1 MARVSCAPIPAE
13 QTTRRRNRRLALA
26 AVLLVGLSYATL
38 IQNFSWNQTSHYDL
52 LQALYHE
59 QTTIDPYQA
68 NTGDKV
74 RYHGHWYSARAP
86 GLALF
91 VLPWYT
97 VLRGV
102 DAEHWAYSSAA
113 QPGDDELIYLVG
125 LWGNVLPGLLLLV
138 LVWGAA
144 ERLQPGFGAA
154 TAITLG
160 LGTMALALST
170 LLFSHIFT
178 AFLGFAAF
186 TLLLR
191 EREGPPRAWLCG
203 AAGLSIGYALSSEYP
218 LALLGG
224 VLGLYLLSR
233 RDALTPLGV
242 LRRGGAYALGVLVG
256 LVPLA
261 LYNLAAFH
269 SLTHVAYANVPEQ
282 HKGFFGIT
290 APSLRVAA
298 TLLGDS
304 RGLFTLAPVLVMG
317 VLGTLALYRRGRR
330 AEALVIGAVCLLYLA
345 YNSGYYLPFGGSS
358 PGPRFLGTTLP
369 FLALPLAISF
379 KRWPG
384 PTIALAAV
392 SLTCSVL
399 AAITHPLIGYET
411 ETVSWMRH
419 LLQGY
424 FQPTI
429 ASAYGLGRGWGEIW
443 AFLLPAAGAIALA
456 VYVTPRMRLTGSSL
470 RTGVLALAG
479 WAVYAALAPTLLGLD
494 HSALLDI
501 LHSGDPH
508 ALTKG
513 AYFGPYPL
521 RALVPLACGF
531 ALLALLAARVWRAAP
546 EGPEPPTAE
555 AEHGGSA
562 HARPVGV
569 GRRADDLQL
578 KPDSVVDRLDVAVRS
593 V

>member
-1 MARVSCAPIPAE
+1 M
-13 QTTRRRNRRLALA
+13 RRRNRRLALV
-26 AVLLVGLSYATL
+26 AVLFVGLSYATM
-38 IQNFSWNQTSHYDL
+38 IQNFSWNQTSHFDL

-59 QTTIDPYQA
+59 QTTIDPYEK

-74 RYHGHWYSARAP
+74 RYDGHFYSARAP

-91 VLPWYT
+91 VMPWYT
-97 VLRGV
+97 VLNGV
-102 DAEHWAYSSAA
+102 DAARWAEESPA
-113 QPGDDELIYLVG
+113 QPGPDELIYLIG

-138 LVWGAA
+138 LVWSVA

-154 TAITLG
+154 SAVTLG
-160 LGTMALALST
+160 LGTMALSLST

-186 TLLLR
+186 AMLMR
-191 EREGPPRAWLCG
+191 ERDGPSRAWLCG
-203 AAGLSIGYALSSEYP
+203 AAGLTLGYAISSEYP
-218 LALLGG
+218 LAILAG

-233 RDALTPLGV
+233 RDTLTPLGV
-242 LRRGGAYALGVLVG
+242 LRRGGAFAVGALVG

-269 SLTHVAYANVPEQ
+269 SLTHVAYANVPQQ

-304 RGLFTLAPVLVMG
+304 RGLATLSPVLAMG
-317 VLGTLALYRRGRR
+317 ALGAVALYRRGRR
-330 AEALVIGAVCLLYLA
+330 AEALVIGATCLLYLT
-345 YNSGYYLPFGGSS
+345 YNSGYFLPFGGGT
-358 PGPRFLGTTLP
+358 PGPRFLATILP
-369 FLALPLAISF
+369 FLALGLAIAF
-379 KRWPG
+379 ERWPG
-384 PTIALAAV
+384 PTIALATV
-392 SLTCSVL
+392 SITCNVL
-399 AAITHPLIGYET
+399 AAIAHPLIGYET

-419 LLQGY
+419 LLNGY

-429 ASAYGLGRGWGEIW
+429 ATAYGLGRGWGEIW
-443 AFLLPAAGAIALA
+443 VFLLPAFGAIGLA
-456 VYVTPRMRLTGSSL
+456 AYVTPRMRLTGHSL
-470 RTGVLALAG
+470 RAGLLALGA
-479 WAVYAALAPTLLGLD
+479 WALYAALAPTLLGID
-494 HSALLDI
+494 HQGLLDI
-501 LHSGDPH
+501 LHSGDPK

-531 ALLALLAARVWRAAP
+531 ALVALVGARVWRNTPGEAAKTST
-546 EGPEPPTAE
+546 E
-555 AEHGGSA
+555 
-562 HARPVGV
+562 
-569 GRRADDLQL
+569 
-578 KPDSVVDRLDVAVRS
+578 SVVDRLDVAVRG

>member
-1 MARVSCAPIPAE
+1 M
-13 QTTRRRNRRLALA
+13 
-26 AVLLVGLSYATL
+26 GLSYATP

-52 LQALYHE
+52 VQALYHE
-59 QTTIDPYQA
+59 STTIDPYEKD
-68 NTGDKV
+68 TGDKV
-74 RYHGHWYSARAP
+74 LYHGHWYSARAP

-91 VLPWYT
+91 TLPWYT

-102 DAEHWAYSSAA
+102 DAEHWARSSPT

-138 LVWGAA
+138 LVWSAA

-154 TAITLG
+154 TAVTLG

-191 EREGPPRAWLCG
+191 ERDGPPRAWLCG
-203 AAGLSIGYALSSEYP
+203 AAGLTLGYAISSEYP

-233 RDALTPLGV
+233 RDALTPLGA
-242 LRRGGAYALGVLVG
+242 LRRGGAYATGIVVG

-261 LYNLAAFH
+261 LYNRAAFH
-269 SLTHVAYANVPEQ
+269 SLTHVAYANVPHQ

-304 RGLFTLAPVLVMG
+304 RGLLTLAPVLVMG
-317 VLGTLALYRRGRR
+317 ALGTLALYRRGRR
-330 AEALVIGAVCLLYLA
+330 AEALTIAGVCLCYLT
-345 YNSGYYLPFGGSS
+345 YNSGYYLPFGGGSL
-358 PGPRFLGTTLP
+358 GPRFLATTLP
-369 FLALPLAISF
+369 FLALPLAIAF
-379 KRWPG
+379 ERWPG

-392 SLTCSVL
+392 SIVCAIL
-399 AAITHPLIGYET
+399 ATITHPLIGYET

-419 LLQGY
+419 LLEGF

-443 AFLLPAAGAIALA
+443 TFLLPALGAIVLA
-456 VYVTPRMRLTGSSL
+456 AIATPRMRLTPASL
-470 RTGVLALAG
+470 RAGALALAA
-479 WAVYAALAPTLLGLD
+479 WALYAALAPTLLGLD
-494 HSALLDI
+494 HQGLLDT
-501 LHSGDPH
+501 LRSGDPH

-531 ALLALLAARVWRAAP
+531 ALVALTGAWIWRSDGYSKPAD
-546 EGPEPPTAE
+546 
-555 AEHGGSA
+555 GGDSSRRSTISTDTSSA
-562 HARPVGV
+562 NISGSPV
-569 GRRADDLQL
+569 
-578 KPDSVVDRLDVAVRS
+578 
-593 V
+593 

>member
-1 MARVSCAPIPAE
+1 
-13 QTTRRRNRRLALA
+13 
-26 AVLLVGLSYATL
+26 VGLSYATL
-38 IQNFSWNQTSHYDL
+38 IEDYSWNQTSHYDL
-52 LQALYHE
+52 VQALYQE
-59 QTTIDPYQA
+59 QTNIDPYA
-68 NTGDKV
+68 WDTGDKV
-74 RYHGHWYSARAP
+74 LYRGHWYSARAP

-91 VLPWYT
+91 VLPWYS
-97 VLRGV
+97 VLNRIGARQWARESV
-102 DAEHWAYSSAA
+102 AE
-113 QPGDDELIYLVG
+113 PGEDELIYLVG
-125 LWGNVLPGLLLLV
+125 LWGNVLPGLLLLL
-138 LVWGAA
+138 LVWSAA

-154 TAITLG
+154 TAVTLG
-160 LGTMALALST
+160 LGTLALTLST

-186 TLLLR
+186 VILMR
-191 EREGPPRAWLCG
+191 ERDGPPRAWLCG
-203 AAGLSIGYALSSEYP
+203 AAGLAIGYAISSEYP

-224 VLGLYLLSR
+224 VLGLYLLSHR
-233 RDALTPLGV
+233 GAHTPLGV

-269 SLTHVAYANVPEQ
+269 SLTHVAYANVPQQ

-317 VLGTLALYRRGRR
+317 ILGTFALYRRGRR
-330 AEALVIGAVCLLYLA
+330 AEALVIGAVCLLYLT
-345 YNSGYYLPFGGSS
+345 YNSGYYLPFGGGS

-419 LLQGY
+419 LLQGF

-443 AFLLPAAGAIALA
+443 VFLLPAAGAIALA
-456 VYVTPRMRLTGSSL
+456 VYVTPRVRLTGSSL

-494 HSALLDI
+494 HSALRDI
-501 LHSGDPH
+501 LHSGDPT
-508 ALTKG
+508 ALRKG
-513 AYFGPYPL
+513 AYFGRYPL

-531 ALLALLAARVWRAAP
+531 ALLALLAVRAWRTAPP
-546 EGPEPPTAE
+546 EGPESPTVA

-562 HARPVGV
+562 HTRPVGV
-569 GRRADDLQL
+569 GRHVDDPQL
-578 KPDSVVDRLDVAVRS
+578 KPESVVDRLDVAVRG

>member
-1 MARVSCAPIPAE
+1 
-13 QTTRRRNRRLALA
+13 
-26 AVLLVGLSYATL
+26 VLLVGFSYATL
-38 IQNFSWNQTSHYDL
+38 IEDFSWNQTSHYDL
-52 LQALYHE
+52 VRALYHE
-59 QTTIDPYQA
+59 QANIDPYERD
-68 NTGDKV
+68 TGDKV
-74 RYHGHWYSARAP
+74 YYRGHWYSARAP

-97 VLRGV
+97 VLNGIGARQWARESV
-102 DAEHWAYSSAA
+102 AE
-113 QPGDDELIYLVG
+113 PREDELIYLVG

-138 LVWGAA
+138 LVWYAA

-154 TAITLG
+154 TAVTLG
-160 LGTMALALST
+160 LGTLAITLST

-186 TLLLR
+186 VMLMR
-191 EREGPPRAWLCG
+191 ERDGPPRAWLCG
-203 AAGLSIGYALSSEYP
+203 AAGVAIGYAISSEYP
-218 LALLGG
+218 LAILGG
-224 VLGLYLLSR
+224 VLGLYLLSHPRARGLWWPR
-233 RDALTPLGV
+233 RDMQAQPERRDMQAQPERRDMQAQPRRRYAWAALRALARPA
-242 LRRGGAYALGVLVG
+242 AYVAGILVG

-269 SLTHVAYANVPEQ
+269 SLTHVAYANVPQQ

-317 VLGTLALYRRGRR
+317 ALGAVALHRRGAR
-330 AEALVIGAVCLLYLA
+330 AEALVIGAVGVLYLA
-345 YNSGYYLPFGGSS
+345 YNSGYYLPFGGGS

-369 FLALPLAISF
+369 FLALPLAVAF

-392 SLTCSVL
+392 SIACSTL
-399 AAITHPLIGYET
+399 AAIAHPLIGYET
-411 ETVSWMRH
+411 EAVSWMRH

-429 ASAYGLGRGWGEIW
+429 ATAYGFGRGWGEIW
-443 AFLLPAAGAIALA
+443 VFLVPAGAAIALA
-456 VYVTPRMRLTGSSL
+456 VYVTPRVPLTGRAL
-470 RTGVLALAG
+470 RAGLLTLAG
-479 WAVYAALAPTLLGLD
+479 WALYAALAPTLFGLD

-501 LHSGDPH
+501 LHSGDRR
-508 ALTKG
+508 ALAKG

-531 ALLALLAARVWRAAP
+531 GLLALAVARTFRNAP
-546 EGPEPPTAE
+546 SEPP
-555 AEHGGSA
+555 
-562 HARPVGV
+562 R
-569 GRRADDLQL
+569 
-578 KPDSVVDRLDVAVRS
+578 KPPASVVDGLHVAVRGA
-593 V
+593 

>member
-1 MARVSCAPIPAE
+1 M
-13 QTTRRRNRRLALA
+13 
-26 AVLLVGLSYATL
+26 LLVGLSYATL
-38 IQNFSWNQTSHYDL
+38 IEDYSWNQTSHYDL

-59 QTTIDPYQA
+59 QTDIDPYQRD
-68 NTGDKV
+68 TGDKV
-74 RYHGHWYSARAP
+74 FYRGHWYSARAP

-97 VLRGV
+97 VLNGIGARQWARESP
-102 DAEHWAYSSAA
+102 AEPRA
-113 QPGDDELIYLVG
+113 DELIYLVG

-138 LVWGAA
+138 LVWSTA

-154 TAITLG
+154 TAVTLG
-160 LGTMALALST
+160 LGTLALTLST

-186 TLLLR
+186 VMLMR
-191 EREGPPRAWLCG
+191 ERDGPPRAWLCG
-203 AAGLSIGYALSSEYP
+203 AAGLAIGYAVASEYP
-218 LALLGG
+218 LATLGG
-224 VLGLYLLSR
+224 VLGVYLLSHPHTRGLWWPRRDAHTAPERRDAHIAPER
-233 RDALTPLGV
+233 RDALAA
-242 LRRGGAYALGVLVG
+242 LRALCRPAAYLAGIAVG
-256 LVPLA
+256 LIPLA

-269 SLTHVAYANVPEQ
+269 SLTHVAYANVPQQ
-282 HKGFFGIT
+282 HAGFFGIT

-317 VLGTLALYRRGRR
+317 ALGTVALYRRGRR
-330 AEALVIGAVCLLYLA
+330 AEALTIVAVCLLYLA
-345 YNSGYYLPFGGSS
+345 YNSGYYLPFGGGS

-369 FLALPLAISF
+369 FLALGLAISF

-399 AAITHPLIGYET
+399 AAIAHPLIGYET

-443 AFLLPAAGAIALA
+443 VFLLPAGGAIALA
-456 VYVTPRMRLTGSSL
+456 AYVTPRVPLTNRAL
-470 RTGVLALAG
+470 RAGLLTLAG
-479 WAVYAALAPTLLGLD
+479 WALYAALAPTLLGLD

-501 LHSGDPH
+501 LHSGDRE
-508 ALTKG
+508 ALAKG

-531 ALLALLAARVWRAAP
+531 ALVALAGARYAWRDAHTGAGSSPTRTRRAARAA
-546 EGPEPPTAE
+546 
-555 AEHGGSA
+555 SA
-562 HARPVGV
+562 
-569 GRRADDLQL
+569 L
-578 KPDSVVDRLDVAVRS
+578 RS
-593 V
+593 

>member
-1 MARVSCAPIPAE
+1 M
-13 QTTRRRNRRLALA
+13 
-26 AVLLVGLSYATL
+26 GLSYATL

-59 QTTIDPYQA
+59 QTTIDPYQQ

-74 RYHGHWYSARAP
+74 LYHGHWYSARAP

-102 DAEHWAYSSAA
+102 DAERWARSSPA
-113 QPGDDELIYLVG
+113 QSGDDELIYLVG

-138 LVWGAA
+138 LVWSAA

-154 TAITLG
+154 TAVTLG

-191 EREGPPRAWLCG
+191 ERDGPARAWLCG
-203 AAGLSIGYALSSEYP
+203 AAGLSIGYAISSEYP

-233 RDALTPLGV
+233 RDALTPLDL
-242 LRRGGAYALGVLVG
+242 LRRGGAYAAGVAVG

-269 SLTHVAYANVPEQ
+269 SLTHVAYANVPQQ

-304 RGLFTLAPVLVMG
+304 RGLLTLAPVLVMG
-317 VLGTLALYRRGRR
+317 LLGTLALYRRGRR
-330 AEALVIGAVCLLYLA
+330 AEALVIAGVLLCYLT
-345 YNSGYYLPFGGSS
+345 YNSGYYLPFGGGS
-358 PGPRFLGTTLP
+358 PGPRFLATTLP
-369 FLALPLAISF
+369 FLALPLAVAF
-379 KRWPG
+379 ERWPG
-384 PTIALAAV
+384 PTIALATV
-392 SLTCSVL
+392 SIVCAVL
-399 AAITHPLIGYET
+399 ATITHPLIGYET

-419 LLQGY
+419 LLEGF

-443 AFLLPAAGAIALA
+443 TFLIPALGALA
-456 VYVTPRMRLTGSSL
+456 LAAAATPRMRLDRHAM
-470 RTGVLALAG
+470 RTGVLALAA
-479 WAVYAALAPTLLGLD
+479 WALYAALAPTLLGLD
-494 HSALLDI
+494 HQGLLDI

-531 ALLALLAARVWRAAP
+531 ALLALLAARAWRTAP
-546 EGPEPPTAE
+546 PESPTAA

-562 HARPVGV
+562 HVRPVGV
-569 GRRADDLQL
+569 GRRADDLPINPTQL
-578 KPDSVVDRLDVAVRS
+578 LTVLTLQCAACSCLQTTT
-593 V
+593 

>member
-1 MARVSCAPIPAE
+1 V
-13 QTTRRRNRRLALA
+13 

-59 QTTIDPYQA
+59 QTAIDPYQK

-74 RYHGHWYSARAP
+74 HYHGHWYSARAP

-97 VLRGV
+97 VLNAV
-102 DAEHWAYSSAA
+102 DASRWATESPA
-113 QPGDDELIYLVG
+113 QPSDDELIYLLG

-154 TAITLG
+154 TAVTLG

-186 TLLLR
+186 VMLMR
-191 EREGPPRAWLCG
+191 ERDGPPRAWLTG
-203 AAGLSIGYALSSEYP
+203 AAGLSVGYAIASEYP
-218 LALLGG
+218 LALLAG

-242 LRRGGAYALGVLVG
+242 LRRGGAYAAGIAVG

-269 SLTHVAYANVPEQ
+269 ALTHVAYANVPQQ

-304 RGLFTLAPVLVMG
+304 RGLLTLAPVLVMG
-317 VLGTLALYRRGRR
+317 ALGTVALYRRGRR
-330 AEALVIGAVCLLYLA
+330 AEALVIGGVCLCYLT
-345 YNSGYYLPFGGSS
+345 YNSGYYLPFGGGSL
-358 PGPRFLGTTLP
+358 GPRFLTTMLP
-369 FLALPLAISF
+369 FLALPLAIAF

-384 PTIALAAV
+384 PTIALAAASV
-392 SLTCSVL
+392 TCATL

-419 LLQGY
+419 LLEGF

-429 ASAYGLGRGWGEIW
+429 ASAYGLGRGWGSIW
-443 AFLLPAAGAIALA
+443 TFLLPAAGAGARAAAPPPPQRLDRRAL
-456 VYVTPRMRLTGSSL
+456 LSGL
-470 RTGVLALAG
+470 LALAAWG
-479 WAVYAALAPTLLGLD
+479 LYAGLGPTLLGLD
-494 HSALLDI
+494 HQGLLDVYR
-501 LHSGDPH
+501 SGDPH

-513 AYFGPYPL
+513 AYFGSYPL

-531 ALLALLAARVWRAAP
+531 AVLALAAARVWRN
-546 EGPEPPTAE
+546 EPVDPA
-555 AEHGGSA
+555 GV
-562 HARPVGV
+562 PVE
-569 GRRADDLQL
+569 
-578 KPDSVVDRLDVAVRS
+578 SVVDGLHVAVRS
-593 V
+593 M

>member
-1 MARVSCAPIPAE
+1 M
-13 QTTRRRNRRLALA
+13 
-26 AVLLVGLSYATL
+26 LLVGLSYATL
-38 IQNFSWNQTSHYDL
+38 IEDYSWNQTSHYDL

-59 QTTIDPYQA
+59 QTTIDPYQR

-97 VLRGV
+97 VLNGIGARQWARESV
-102 DAEHWAYSSAA
+102 AEPRA
-113 QPGDDELIYLVG
+113 DELIYLVG
-125 LWGNVLPGLLLLV
+125 LWGSVLPGLLLLA
-138 LVWGAA
+138 LVWSAA

-154 TAITLG
+154 TAVTLG
-160 LGTMALALST
+160 LGTLALTLST

-186 TLLLR
+186 VLLMR
-191 EREGPPRAWLCG
+191 ERDGPPRAWLCG
-203 AAGLSIGYALSSEYP
+203 AAGLAIGYAIASEYP
-218 LALLGG
+218 LAILGG

-242 LRRGGAYALGVLVG
+242 LRRGGAHALGVLVG

-269 SLTHVAYANVPEQ
+269 SLTHVAYANVPQQ
-282 HKGFFGIT
+282 HQGFFGIT

-304 RGLFTLAPVLVMG
+304 RGLFTLAPVLLMG
-317 VLGTLALYRRGRR
+317 ALGTVALYRRGRR
-330 AEALVIGAVCLLYLA
+330 AEALVIGAVCLLYLT
-345 YNSGYYLPFGGSS
+345 YNSGYYLPFGGGS

-369 FLALPLAISF
+369 FLALGLAISF

-399 AAITHPLIGYET
+399 AAIAHPLIGYET

-419 LLQGY
+419 LLHGF

-443 AFLLPAAGAIALA
+443 VFLLPAAGAIALA
-456 VYVTPRMRLTGSSL
+456 VYVTPRVHLTGASL
-470 RTGVLALAG
+470 RAGVLALAG

-494 HSALLDI
+494 HQGLLDV
-501 LHSGDPH
+501 LHSGDPR

-531 ALLALLAARVWRAAP
+531 ALLALLAVRVWRTTPPERAQSPSAA
-546 EGPEPPTAE
+546 

-562 HARPVGV
+562 RARPVGV
-569 GRRADDLQL
+569 GRRVDDPQL
-578 KPDSVVDRLDVAVRS
+578 KPGSVVDRLDVAVRG